1 MLRAWEMEST
11 QHATLLCRFQTWPH
25 SMWVVVRGPWLYCTE
40 LIALLFLWDPP
51 CDVLMV
57 IHKEA
62 PSYSPKAMSVG
73 SSLSEFCMALEL
85 IARVTVVQP
94 EVSCMCESWFSLP
107 VLLILGW
114 AGVCF
119 WDYSF
124 SRWIFLI
131 RFWGTL
137 VSASTPL
144 IGTWLDPGKYFTATK
159 QDLNNQM
166 ENVHFLRRLGPGGDV
181 RTGMGF
187 GCHDRLGL
195 WLTDFWLF
203 SHL

>member
-1 MLRAWEMEST
+1 
-11 QHATLLCRFQTWPH
+11 
-25 SMWVVVRGPWLYCTE
+25 
-40 LIALLFLWDPP
+40 
-51 CDVLMV
+51 MV

-124 SRWIFLI
+124 SR
-131 RFWGTL
+131 
-137 VSASTPL
+137 
-144 IGTWLDPGKYFTATK
+144 
-159 QDLNNQM
+159 
-166 ENVHFLRRLGPGGDV
+166 
-181 RTGMGF
+181 
-187 GCHDRLGL
+187 
-195 WLTDFWLF
+195 
-203 SHL
+203 